1 MLLEDIDFKTTD
13 IDVDEDGL
21 MWLVEE
27 DDWKSAAKDTAMSDM
42 KDEYTDDTETAS
54 KVWHSKRV
62 PKHLMTRQ
70 SDDN

>member
-1 MLLEDIDFKTTD
+1 MKDLENILYPNKFDYD

-27 DDWKSAAKDTAMSDM
+27 DDWKSAAKNAAMSDM

-54 KVWHSKRV
+54 KVWHSKPGLYKPVVR
-62 PKHLMTRQ
+62 R
-70 SDDN
+70 

>member
-27 DDWKSAAKDTAMSDM
+27 DESTAKDTAMSDM
-42 KDEYTDDTETAS
+42 KDEYMDDEWIS
-54 KVWHSKRV
+54 IHDKVFSKR
-62 PKHLMTRQ
+62 
-70 SDDN
+70 DN

>member
-13 IDVDEDGL
+13 VDVDEDGL

-27 DDWKSAAKDTAMSDM
+27 DESTAKDTAMSDM

-54 KVWHSKRV
+54 KVWHSKNPNDPVVR
-62 PKHLMTRQ
+62 R
-70 SDDN
+70 